1 MNTHRHSSTNRDRD
15 MTLQNKRWTV
25 PSDDGAVSKILPK
38 ADNTNDTDDT
48 VSRDA
53 ALEDPGFIHIADN
66 DDDHFAEITTRRS
79 IYDKLIMSGGG
90 SGRIRDRCSGG
101 KLLIFVGGP
110 WPPLQAY
117 LTSSYYGRKKDQ
129 TQLPSWHVNAFDDS
143 HFPRFNPN
151 EPTELAFNPSLGF
164 PRIYKPKYG
173 THRNS
178 RRGLSMRSASGRD
191 DDNPTPKLLIDEKV
205 QSFDLLGKAG
215 DNGHE
220 S

>member
-110 WPPLQAY
+110 WPPLQVPRFHQSFRCSPLSLETSTSPTLAY
-117 LTSSYYGRKKDQ
+117 NHGYDLSDDPFVVYTSS
-129 TQLPSWHVNAFDDS
+129 T
-143 HFPRFNPN
+143 
-151 EPTELAFNPSLGF
+151 
-164 PRIYKPKYG
+164 
-173 THRNS
+173 
-178 RRGLSMRSASGRD
+178 SA
-191 DDNPTPKLLIDEKV
+191 EKA
-205 QSFDLLGKAG
+205 STR
-215 DNGHE
+215 HT
-220 S
+220 